1 MFMCKILLSI
11 NPEHVENIISGKK
24 KFEFRKT
31 RCCSSI
37 DKIIIYA
44 TSPVMQIIGEVDVTN
59 TIIDLPEKVWSL
71 TAEHS
76 GISKSFFDKY
86 FLNKEYAVAYE
97 LNNVQLYEKPLKLED
112 LGLSYAPQSFVYVT

>member
-1 MFMCKILLSI
+1 MLMCKMLLSI

-31 RCCSSI
+31 RCRSSI

-97 LNNVQLYEKPLKLED
+97 LSNVQLYKKPLKLED
-112 LGLSYAPQSFVYVT
+112 LGLSYAPQSFVYIA